1 MAVLRKRKFARI
13 YVKSQKQQEIIK
25 HFWKNILFLRTKKE
39 KNNWKH
45 LRILRFQLKFKK
57 FLKKKYGSVGPQNI
71 LKSLVKPLFK
81 FVGKPLIKTVY
92 DRALE

>member
-1 MAVLRKRKFARI
+1 
-13 YVKSQKQQEIIK
+13 
-25 HFWKNILFLRTKKE
+25 
-39 KNNWKH
+39 
-45 LRILRFQLKFKK
+45 LKFKK